1 MSIEV
6 RGREKT
12 VPTDMRVKVDDTWE
26 VSYVRSIGEF
36 AYEFKVFPM
45 TGAEEAVKKVVDA
58 MEEQSYDHGAEWRRT
73 YINELANED
82 DIYRVFKVGFRVRD
96 SY

>member
-6 RGREKT
+6 RGRDKT
-12 VPTDMRVKVDDTWE
+12 VPIDMRVKVDDKYE

-45 TGAEEAVKKVVDA
+45 NGADEAVLQVVAA
-58 MEEQSYDHGAEWRRT
+58 MEDQSYDHGAEWRRT
-73 YINELANED
+73 YINESAPEED
-82 DIYRVFKVGFRVRD
+82 MYRVFKVGFRIKD

>member
-6 RGREKT
+6 RGRDKI
-12 VPTDMRVKVDDTWE
+12 VPTDMRVKVDDNYE

-45 TGAEEAVKKVVDA
+45 TGADEAVLQVVDA
-58 MEEQSYDHGAEWRRT
+58 MEDQSYDHGAEWRRT
-73 YINELANED
+73 YVNELPPED
-82 DIYRVFKVGFRVRD
+82 DTYRVFKVGFRIRD